1 MRRPGNNACAAAV
14 LVFAAAWTASA
25 PALAERADRDK
36 PINIESDSMIADDSK
51 KVATFEG
58 KVALTQGS
66 LVIRADKIVVRQD
79 GDGFQRGVAIG
90 NPATFRQKQDGQ
102 GYVDGEARRIEY
114 DGRLERVEFFDNA
127 RLRRD
132 SGDDVRGDYISYDA
146 RSQRFAVKST
156 DDASGDNRKGRVR
169 ATIMPK
175 KKEPA
180 QGTPPQTPSAPADGR
195 PE

>member
-1 MRRPGNNACAAAV
+1 MRRPGNSACAAAA
-14 LVFAAAWTASA
+14 LVFAAAWATSP

-36 PINIESDSMIADDSK
+36 PVNIESDSMTADDSK
-51 KVATFEG
+51 KIATFEG
-58 KVALTQGS
+58 KVVLTQGS
-66 LVIRADKIVVRQD
+66 LIIRADKIVVRQD
-79 GDGFQRGVAIG
+79 KDGFQRGVAIG

-114 DGRLERVEFFDNA
+114 DGRAERVEFFESA

-156 DDASGDNRKGRVR
+156 DEASGDKGRVR

-180 QGTPPQTPSAPADGR
+180 QETPPQTPSVPADGR